1 MGAVLYAD
9 DDEDD
14 DADFRFAVMVKETEI
29 VAELAERIFG
39 AWQSPGPVLIC
50 DRSRAPGP
58 VLICDRSNRTYLF
71 GN

>member
-39 AWQSPGPVLIC
+39 ACQWQS
-50 DRSRAPGP
+50 PGP

>member
-29 VAELAERIFG
+29 VAELAERSFG
-39 AWQSPGPVLIC
+39 DWQRPGPVLIC
-50 DRSRAPGP
+50 DRSRA
-58 VLICDRSNRTYLF
+58 LY
-71 GN
+71 